1 VVKACLEKD
10 PDDRLQAAHDVK
22 LQLKW
27 IAEGDSTVTPPPSSA
42 SVPLLRKLIL
52 SLGILLAGAAIASL
66 VFWSLNSAPLPV
78 TRTVIM
84 LPPGQRLA
92 GLDQPCIALSPDGTH
107 LAYVAIE
114 GGTQQLYMRAMD
126 SLEARSIPGTEGATG
141 PFFSPDGQWLGFFA
155 GQKLKKISLSGGSA
169 QTLGDVPFP
178 LGASWD
184 RHGMIAFA
192 PSVGSPIKQVPETGG
207 SPQPMTRLEKGQ
219 VAQRWPEFLPDGKAM
234 LFTAGPT
241 SINWTNAQVGVH
253 LVGTGEQR
261 NLIQGGTQPGY
272 APSGHLV
279 YAQGGSLMAVA
290 FDSKRLAIAGAEVP
304 VVEGVMQSTTSG
316 AAQYSISRTGSLVYI
331 PGGVQASQHR
341 LVWVNRKG
349 AEEPVAAPARA
360 YVFPRLSPDGRR
372 LAVTIQ
378 GQDVQLWL
386 YDLSREMLTRFAF
399 DGKFNTNPVWT
410 PDGKR
415 IAFNSNKEGPVNLFR
430 QPADG
435 SGGPERLT
443 TGEYLHFPM
452 SWSPNGQVL
461 AFVEV
466 NPDTG
471 YDIWTLGIGDRKAQ
485 PFLRTPFNESVPQF
499 RMNPAAGKSMCSLIQ
514 PLAASGK
521 SRRKGVRSRYGTA
534 TGGSCSIATA
544 TR

>member
-1 VVKACLEKD
+1 
-10 PDDRLQAAHDVK
+10 
-22 LQLKW
+22 
-27 IAEGDSTVTPPPSSA
+27 
-42 SVPLLRKLIL
+42 
-52 SLGILLAGAAIASL
+52 
-66 VFWSLNSAPLPV
+66 
-78 TRTVIM
+78 
-84 LPPGQRLA
+84 
-92 GLDQPCIALSPDGTH
+92 
-107 LAYVAIE
+107 
-114 GGTQQLYMRAMD
+114 
-126 SLEARSIPGTEGATG
+126 
-141 PFFSPDGQWLGFFA
+141 
-155 GQKLKKISLSGGSA
+155 
-169 QTLGDVPFP
+169 
-178 LGASWD
+178 
-184 RHGMIAFA
+184 
-192 PSVGSPIKQVPETGG
+192 
-207 SPQPMTRLEKGQ
+207 
-219 VAQRWPEFLPDGKAM
+219 
-234 LFTAGPT
+234 
-241 SINWTNAQVGVH
+241 
-253 LVGTGEQR
+253 
-261 NLIQGGTQPGY
+261 
-272 APSGHLV
+272 
-279 YAQGGSLMAVA
+279 
-290 FDSKRLAIAGAEVP
+290 
-304 VVEGVMQSTTSG
+304 
-316 AAQYSISRTGSLVYI
+316 AQYSISRTGSLVYI

-485 PFLRTPFNESVPQF
+485 PFLRTPFNE
-499 RMNPAAGKSMCSLIQ
+499 
-514 PLAASGK
+514 
-521 SRRKGVRSRYGTA
+521 
-534 TGGSCSIATA
+534 
-544 TR
+544 